1 MPRTTG
7 TYRPTTIAEKPV
19 EAFIPTQLPPR
30 DPPLDMSGPLATL
43 LQEAQAAIE
52 RLSLAGQLVPSID
65 WFIYGFVRKEAL
77 ISSQIEG
84 TQATLEDVLE
94 FEATKRSDRPDDVEE
109 VCNYVAALTYARR
122 EIARTGGPPVS
133 SRLLCEAHK
142 RLMKGVRGGNKDPGH
157 LRKVQNWI
165 GGRGPDAIRFVP
177 PPPEA
182 VADAMRD
189 LDRWIHSDDPLHP
202 LVKAGLAHVQ
212 FETIHPFLDGNGRI
226 GRLLIALL
234 LEHWGLLSE
243 PLLYISAAI
252 RREQAEYYQRLG
264 AVRTSGDWEGWTEF
278 FLRCVRSAADDGVAV
293 ATRLSALVSE
303 DRQRLARLP
312 GATLGAVQL
321 FDVLPEHPVVTGPL
335 VQQLLKASAPTAR
348 RSIGVLGKAG
358 VLVETTGKLRDRA
371 FIYRR
376 YVKALTAW
384 EGDSAGSAIASSLE
398 TKRPGL
404 SQTLKRITE

>member
-7 TYRPTTIAEKPV
+7 TYRPTAIAGKTV
-19 EAFIPTQLPPR
+19 DAFLPAPLPPAN
-30 DPPLDMSGPLATL
+30 PPLDLAGPVAPL

-52 RLSLAGQLVPSID
+52 RLRLAGQLVPSID

-84 TQATLEDVLE
+84 TQATLEDVFE
-94 FEATKRSDRPDDVEE
+94 FEATERSDRPDDVEE

-122 EIARTGGPPVS
+122 ELERPKGVPIST
-133 SRLLCEAHK
+133 RLLCEAHK
-142 RLMKGVRGGNKDPGH
+142 RLMRGVRGANKDPGN

-165 GGRGPDAIRFVP
+165 GGRGPDSIRFVP
-177 PPPEA
+177 PPPDA
-182 VADAMRD
+182 VADAMHE
-189 LDRWIHSDDPLHP
+189 LDRWIHSGDPIHP

-234 LEHWGLLSE
+234 LEHWGVLDE

-252 RREQAEYYQRLG
+252 RREQAAYYERLA
-264 AVRTSGDWEGWTEF
+264 AVRTDGDWEGWTAF
-278 FLRCVRSAADDGVAV
+278 FLRCVRVAADDGVAV

-303 DRQRLARLP
+303 DRKRLARLP

-321 FDVLPEHPVVTGPL
+321 FDILPEHPVVTAPL
-335 VQQLLKASAPTAR
+335 IQDFLKASAPTAR
-348 RSIGVLGKAG
+348 RSIAVLQNAG
-358 VLVETTGKLRDRA
+358 ILSVTTGKLRDRA
-371 FIYRR
+371 FIYRE
-376 YVKALTAW
+376 YVNSLT
-384 EGDSAGSAIASSLE
+384 GDDRSERVASSLQRVNARFGQ
-398 TKRPGL
+398 TMKRL
-404 SQTLKRITE
+404 SE

>member
-7 TYRPTTIAEKPV
+7 TYRPTTVAGRTV
-19 EAFIPTQLPPR
+19 DAFLPAPLPPAN
-30 DPPLDMSGPLATL
+30 PPLDLSGPVAPL
-43 LQEAQAAIE
+43 LQEAQAAID
-52 RLSLAGQLVPSID
+52 RLRLAGQLVPSID

-84 TQATLEDVLE
+84 TQATLEDVFE
-94 FEATKRSDRPDDVEE
+94 FEATERSDRPDDVEE

-122 EIARTGGPPVS
+122 ELARPKGAPIST
-133 SRLLCEAHK
+133 RLLCEAHK
-142 RLMKGVRGGNKDPGH
+142 RLMRGVRGANKDPGN

-165 GGRGPDAIRFVP
+165 GGRGPDSIRFVP
-177 PPPEA
+177 PPPDA
-182 VADAMRD
+182 VQDAMHE
-189 LDRWIHSDDPLHP
+189 LDRWIHSTDPIHP

-234 LEHWGLLSE
+234 LEHWGVIDE

-252 RREQAEYYQRLG
+252 RREQAAYYERLA
-264 AVRTSGDWEGWTEF
+264 AVRTDGDWEGWTAF
-278 FLRCVRSAADDGVAV
+278 FLRCVRVAADDGVAV

-303 DRQRLARLP
+303 DRKRLAKLP

-321 FDVLPEHPVVTGPL
+321 FDVLPEHPVVAGPL
-335 VQQLLKASAPTAR
+335 IQKLLKASAPTAR
-348 RSIGVLGKAG
+348 RSIAVLQNAG
-358 VLVETTGKLRDRA
+358 ILSVTTGKLRDRA

-376 YVKALTAW
+376 YVTALT
-384 EGDSAGSAIASSLE
+384 GDDRSERVASSLE
-398 TKRPGL
+398 RVNARFGKTMKRL
-404 SQTLKRITE
+404 SE

>member
-7 TYRPTTIAEKPV
+7 TYRSTTVAGKTID
-19 EAFIPTQLPPR
+19 AFLPAPLPPAT
-30 DPPLDMSGPLATL
+30 PPLDLAGPVASL

-52 RLSLAGQLVPSID
+52 RLRLAGQLVPSID

-84 TQATLEDVLE
+84 TQATLEDVFE
-94 FEATKRSDRPDDVEE
+94 FEATERSDRPDDVEE

-122 EIARTGGPPVS
+122 ELARPKGTPIS
-133 SRLLCEAHK
+133 TRLLCEAHK
-142 RLMKGVRGGNKDPGH
+142 RLMRGVRGANKDPGH

-165 GGRGPDAIRFVP
+165 GGRGPESIRFVP
-177 PPPEA
+177 PPPDA
-182 VADAMRD
+182 VADAMHA
-189 LDRWIHSDDPLHP
+189 LDRWIHSDDPLPP

-234 LEHWGLLSE
+234 LEHWGVLDE

-252 RREQAEYYQRLG
+252 RREQADYYERLA
-264 AVRTSGDWEGWTEF
+264 AVRTAGDWEGWTAF
-278 FLRCVRSAADDGVAV
+278 FLRCVRVAADDGVAV
-293 ATRLSALVSE
+293 ATRLSAMVSE
-303 DRQRLARLP
+303 DRKRLAKLP

-321 FDVLPEHPVVTGPL
+321 FDVLPEHPVVTSPL
-335 VQQLLKASAPTAR
+335 IQDLLKASGPTAR
-348 RSIGVLGKAG
+348 RSIAVLENAG
-358 VLVETTGKLRDRA
+358 ILSETTGKLRDRA

-376 YVKALTAW
+376 YVMALT
-384 EGDSAGSAIASSLE
+384 GDDRGERVAFSSDRVNARHGRAM
-398 TKRPGL
+398 KRL
-404 SQTLKRITE
+404 SE